1 MRSFVLA
8 SFGVLLALAGCSK
21 EESDKGPPPLTVTID
36 TPASDVKIHPAN
48 SVDFTG
54 SVADGTAPYTY
65 LWTFSGAAPD
75 STLQDPG
82 PVAFNSVGEYVVTF
96 TVTDSTGRTGSDS
109 VLVSVK
115 VVIATIASPSSDV
128 TIYKGQTV
136 NFQGTPSGPVTTH
149 TWVFQGGT
157 PGSASVEDPGNVTY
171 NTVGTFTASY
181 TVSDGSG
188 NYDTDTVGVTV
199 LKTLVSIDIQPATYD
214 LIQGQSVDYTVTATF
229 SDDPPQDVTSACTFT
244 SSDTSKVTMSGNR
257 ATAVVG
263 AAPGTVTIT
272 ASYTWDTT
280 KTDTATINTYPAG
293 APYTKQQVK
302 DQYNRLKPVSTTV
315 SYSSAAILSVDDL
328 GYQGALTPQL
338 VTDAV
343 NWTNFYRWL
352 AGLPANITNNSTNE
366 VRCQKGAHVLTM
378 LSYLHQS
385 CPDPHN
391 PPLPTGASSNY
402 QLLIYTPGEQA
413 CGESNIFR
421 GLFTG
426 SDIANVPTP
435 AECVDG
441 WMDDFGNEGTL
452 GHRRWILHPELKTTA
467 FGEVWGYHTG
477 DNITYYSVL
486 MHVLDLTAPMP
497 DFDFVAYPSE
507 GFYPKQCFLDPA
519 DGNRTR
525 WSFSANASKYDLDGS
540 TTVTVVRQSD
550 GQTLSTTCTVLLP
563 GYGITPTISFNPGES
578 NLNETYL
585 VTVTNIRRLSDDQR
599 ISYSYWVNF
608 FDVTQ

>member
-1 MRSFVLA
+1 MRILA
-8 SFGVLLALAGCSK
+8 SVTAASLLILAGCSK
-21 EESDKGPPPLTVTID
+21 DDSDDGPPPLTVTID
-36 TPASDVKIHPAN
+36 TPAGDVKIHPGQ
-48 SVDFTG
+48 SVSFAGT
-54 SVADGTAPYTY
+54 VADGTGPYTY

-75 STLQDPG
+75 STVEDPG
-82 PVAFNSVGEYVVTF
+82 SVTFTSQGDYLVTF
-96 TVTDSTGRTGSDS
+96 TVTDSTGRSGSDS

-115 VVIATIASPSSDV
+115 VVIATISVPASDV

-171 NTVGTFTASY
+171 NTVGAFTASY

-188 NYDTDTVGVTV
+188 NYDTDTVEVTV
-199 LKTLVSIDIQPATYD
+199 LKRLVSIDLQPATYD
-214 LIQGQSVDYTVTATF
+214 LIQGQSVDYTVRATF
-229 SDDPPQDVTSACTFT
+229 TDGPPADVTASCSFV
-244 SSDTSKVTMSGNR
+244 SSDPTKVTLNGNR
-257 ATAVVG
+257 ATAVPG
-263 AAPGTVTIT
+263 QPTGTVTIT

-280 KTDTATINTYPAG
+280 KTDTATINTYTG
-293 APYTKQQVK
+293 TRYTKQEVK
-302 DQYNRLKPVSTTV
+302 DKYNLWKPAATTV
-315 SYSSAAILSVDDL
+315 SYLVSALMNVSDSL
-328 GYQGALTPQL
+328 PQGQLTPQL

-343 NWTNFYRWL
+343 NWTNYYRWL
-352 AGLPANITNNSTNE
+352 AGLPANLTNDSTNE

-378 LSYLHQS
+378 LAYLHQS

-391 PPLPTGASSNY
+391 PPLPTGASSDY
-402 QLLIYTPGEQA
+402 QLFTYSPGRQA

-426 SDIANVPTP
+426 SNTANVPTP
-435 AECVDG
+435 AMCVDG
-441 WMDDFGNEGTL
+441 WMDDFGNEDTL
-452 GHRRWILHPELKTTA
+452 GHRRWILHPQLKTTA
-467 FGEVWGYHTG
+467 FGEVWGFHNG
-477 DNITYYSVL
+477 DNKTYYSCL
-486 MHVLDLTAPMP
+486 MHILDTTAPP
-497 DFDFVAYPSE
+497 ADFDFVAYPSE

-525 WSFSANASKYDLDGS
+525 WSFSANSLKYDLDS
-540 TTVTVVRQSD
+540 QTTVTVVRQSD
-550 GQTLSTTCTVLLP
+550 GQTLSTTCTVLP
-563 GYGITPTISFNPGES
+563 TGYGITPTVSFNPGES

-585 VTVTNIRRLSDDQR
+585 VTVANIYRKSDSTR